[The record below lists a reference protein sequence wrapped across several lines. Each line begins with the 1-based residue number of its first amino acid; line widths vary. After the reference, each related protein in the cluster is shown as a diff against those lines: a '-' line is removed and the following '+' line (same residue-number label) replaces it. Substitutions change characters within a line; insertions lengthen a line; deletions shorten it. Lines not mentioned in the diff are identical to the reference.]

1 MTAKGHRGRDLS
13 GPLRRKMWGREPQ
26 SDQGLAGRLRVG
38 ALSLCLRSTRRGP
51 VDQGAS
57 QRLQTTPEA
66 GAGPSAMRWPT
77 GHTRESEG
85 YGSSCQEAQGQAT
98 LPGAG
103 PAPAPHSK
111 AVYTETMEC
120 PPAPPVRPFSQELE
134 MTWTTPEKR
143 CVHSNDQAVSR
154 SPSLY
159 PASLGAPGT
168 AASSSRAALLTLLVK
183 D

>member
-1 MTAKGHRGRDLS
+1 MTAKGHRGCDLS

-26 SDQGLAGRLRVG
+26 SDQGLAGRLRVR

-57 QRLQTTPEA
+57 QRRQTTPEA

-111 AVYTETMEC
+111 AVYTETTEC

-134 MTWTTPEKR
+134 MTWTTPEKGMSTR
-143 CVHSNDQAVSR
+143 IIRLC
-154 SPSLY
+154 
-159 PASLGAPGT
+159 PAARASTRPLWGHLGRQHPLPEQRF
-168 AASSSRAALLTLLVK
+168 SHFW
-183 D
+183 